1 LVVYSN
7 ANAIPIGEIAV
18 LISMSKEAES
28 SCELSKNSINAQV
41 ETIIRSNS
49 IKIASTFPLKRDYP
63 SLFLE
68 VSAAQDKNHINSCY
82 GHVNLTLGDFLY
94 ESKPPYS
101 TRKIPGYFVIC
112 SRHFSFTGPKGFDQ
126 QDKLNSAIADITRQC
141 ISEILKR

>member
-1 LVVYSN
+1 
-7 ANAIPIGEIAV
+7 
-18 LISMSKEAES
+18 MSKEAES
-28 SCELSKNSINAQV
+28 SCGLSKNSVNAQV
-41 ETIIRSNS
+41 ETIIRSNG
-49 IKIASTFPLKRDYP
+49 IKINPTFSLKRDYP

-101 TRKIPGYFVIC
+101 TRSIPGYFVIC